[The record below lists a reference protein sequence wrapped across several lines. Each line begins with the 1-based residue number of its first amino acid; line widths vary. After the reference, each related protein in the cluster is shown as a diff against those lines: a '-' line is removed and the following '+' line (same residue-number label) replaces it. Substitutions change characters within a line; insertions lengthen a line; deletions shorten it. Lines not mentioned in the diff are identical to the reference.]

1 MPSDAPYRDQ
11 RSRHKDG
18 QDPQDGRR
26 RSHHPA
32 SRLRDQ
38 PGHPQMNGRTLRR
51 DQDDRRTGA
60 GQSPHACQGA
70 SRLHLRNPGLQ
81 SRANTQASGG
91 HMRRSAKSAL
101 IGKWRI
107 IEMGLWD
114 NDYLDMV
121 EPAYIQFQ
129 PNGLG
134 EFKFASAVAGLHCTL
149 FADAADFTWQGSDEM
164 DPVSGD
170 GWAELDDDGTINGE
184 ISFHLGDESTFK
196 ARRW

>member
-38 PGHPQMNGRTLRR
+38 PGQPETDRR
-51 DQDDRRTGA
+51 NRRVDQDERRIGA

-70 SRLHLRNPGLQ
+70 SRLHRRNPGLQ
-81 SRANTQASGG
+81 SRANSQASGG

-129 PNGLG
+129 ANGLG
-134 EFKFASAVAGLHCTL
+134 EFKFGCVVGGLDCTL

-184 ISFHLGDESTFK
+184 ISFHLAD
-196 ARRW
+196 